1 MAILKIGSLVP
12 YGGPIL
18 RKEIIT
24 NSITTTV
31 SDSVKIASGFVALG
45 TAGKSVFGHVMGIT
59 TDKGVGL
66 NTTGVSG
73 SEIGSFLGTFLTASD
88 NQTVAMVRAEVDISQ
103 NTMYSAE
110 VDATIGTTT
119 GSDLLGYKMD
129 LIDEDT
135 LDENTAVTTTAQY
148 NNWGTD
154 PADSTKAVVNIFE
167 SYVFNDAQ
175 V

>member
-24 NSITTTV
+24 NSVKLVT
-31 SDSVKIASGFVALG
+31 SDSVKIAAGFVSLG
-45 TAGKSVFGHVMGIT
+45 TAGKSVFGHAMGIST
-59 TDKGVGL
+59 NKGVGL
-66 NTTGVSG
+66 NTTGVTG
-73 SEIGSFLGTFLTASD
+73 SEIGSFAGTYTVASD

-103 NTMYSAE
+103 NTLYSAE
-110 VDATIGTTT
+110 LDAAAGTTT

-129 LIDEDT
+129 LIDANT
-135 LDENTAVTTTAQY
+135 LDESTAVVTTAQY
-148 NNWGTD
+148 NSFGLD
-154 PADSTKAVVNIFE
+154 PVDSTKAIVNIFE
-167 SYVFNDAQ
+167 SFVFNDAQ

>member
-24 NSITTTV
+24 NSVALVV
-31 SDSVKIASGFVALG
+31 SDSVKIASGFVSLG
-45 TAGKSVFGHVMGIT
+45 TAGKSVFGHAMGIST
-59 TDKGVGL
+59 NQGVGL
-66 NTTGVSG
+66 NTTGVAG
-73 SEIGSFLGTFLTASD
+73 SEIGSFAGAYTVASD
-88 NQTVAMVRAEVDISQ
+88 NQTVAMVRAEIDISQ
-103 NTMYSAE
+103 NTVYSAE
-110 VDATIGTTT
+110 VDVAIGTTT

-135 LDENTAVTTTAQY
+135 LDESSAVTTTAQY

-154 PADSTKAVVNIFE
+154 PIDSTKAVVNIFE